1 MAAQHDERRRREIER
16 ATHALTRAIL
26 DLVEAVS
33 MPRDSPKPVLAEVQ
47 RDPRDVLTLEQVC
60 EVTGLA
66 KSTLYNMRSNGDG
79 PPLFVVRNRLRCYRA
94 DLEAWM
100 TEKAKA

>member
-1 MAAQHDERRRREIER
+1 MAARPDERRREVER
-16 ATHALTRAIL
+16 ATHALARAIL

-33 MPRDSPKPVLAEVQ
+33 MPRESPQPVIAEPQ
-47 RDPRDVLTLEQVC
+47 LDPRDVLTLEQVC
-60 EVTGLA
+60 GVTGLA

-100 TEKAKA
+100 NGRVRP